1 MAQSHYQSAG
11 VSPISPVGPSFD
23 NFKPHSAP
31 LNGQVNLVE
40 IKDESSTSRPE
51 KSQGVHII
59 RSLILEILCLILAT
73 ASLLCIVA
81 LLRHQNN
88 KQIPNWSLGR
98 WGVTLN
104 TVISIISV
112 VFRASLLEPVAASIS
127 QFCWTRYTQSR
138 PLDDVCYYDAAS
150 RGPLG
155 SLKLLFR
162 LRFM

>member
-1 MAQSHYQSAG
+1 MAQNHYQSAG

-23 NFKPHSAP
+23 NFKTYSAP
-31 LNGQVNLVE
+31 LNGQVSSIEIQVE
-40 IKDESSTSRPE
+40 TPTSRPE
-51 KSQGVHII
+51 KAQGFSII
-59 RSLILEILCLILAT
+59 RSLILEILCLVLAT

-88 KQIPNWSLGR
+88 KQIPDWSLGR